1 WSGGG
6 SQKPFDA
13 PSVSH
18 YYGSIF
24 LIRIIQL
31 EVKELVPM
39 APEAFKAEIK
49 RRGWEPELLAIRWAM
64 SKRRVHQIIADGD
77 RPRYYDDAVMALPAI
92 LK

>member
-1 WSGGG
+1 MEPS
-6 SQKPFDA
+6 KLFDVTQA
-13 PSVSH
+13 SH

-24 LIRIIQL
+24 LFWIIQL

-39 APEAFKAEIK
+39 APEAFKGEIK
-49 RRGWEPELLAIRWAM
+49 RRGWEPELLAIRWGM
-64 SKRRVHQIIADGD
+64 SKRRVHQIIADAD